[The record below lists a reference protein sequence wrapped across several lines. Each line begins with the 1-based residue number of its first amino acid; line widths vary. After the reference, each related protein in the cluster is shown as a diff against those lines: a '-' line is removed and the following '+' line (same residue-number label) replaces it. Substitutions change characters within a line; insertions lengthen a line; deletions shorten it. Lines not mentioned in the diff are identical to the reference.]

1 MNYQDAVKFVKETRN
16 RNYVVV
22 INGKKHN
29 LRLFT
34 NDNILGEYGKGMRGR
49 GFVVTDLRVME
60 WESID
65 LPNKDKQTP
74 VEKLRKNLNK
84 VIKYLDASGLWSNIN
99 STLKTIA
106 SFDDEQLNNVITLDY
121 SEFNKF
127 ITDNKMHLSY
137 DELWSLI
144 NGKIKSINY
153 DACDKEWVS
162 KNFANAIANKT
173 RYSWRW
179 TKGYDN
185 SIECSC
191 SEDGIMMAW
200 YSEEYRGCGN
210 GHYYLAIDAKHA
222 LFVEH
227 D

>member
-1 MNYQDAVKFVKETRN
+1 MNYQDAVNYVRETRN
-16 RNYVVV
+16 RNYVVT
-22 INGKKHN
+22 INNVKYN
-29 LRLFT
+29 LKLFVSG
-34 NDNILGEYGKGMRGR
+34 DRLGEYRKGSRSNGY
-49 GFVVTDLRVME
+49 VVTIERVE
-60 WESID
+60 LWDSID

-99 STLKTIA
+99 STLKTLA
-106 SFDDEQLNNVITLDY
+106 SFDDEQLNDFIALDY
-121 SEFNKF
+121 SAFNKF

-137 DELWSLI
+137 DERWSLI

-153 DACDKEWVS
+153 DAYDKEWVS

-173 RYSWRW
+173 KYSWRW

-185 SIECSC
+185 SIECSYG
-191 SEDGIMMAW
+191 EDGIMRAW

-222 LFVEH
+222 LFVEN

>member
-1 MNYQDAVKFVKETRN
+1 MNYQDAVNFVRETRN
-16 RNYVVV
+16 RNYVVTV
-22 INGKKHN
+22 NGTNYN
-29 LRLFT
+29 LKLFVGGGK
-34 NDNILGEYGKGMRGR
+34 LGEYRKGSRTHGYA
-49 GFVVTDLRVME
+49 VSIERVE
-60 WESID
+60 LWDSID

-74 VEKLRKNLNK
+74 VEKLRKNITK
-84 VIKYLDASGLWSNIN
+84 CVKYLDASGLWNNIN
-99 STLKTIA
+99 STLKTLA
-106 SFDDEQLNNVITLDY
+106 SYNDEQLNDIIKLDY
-121 SEFNKF
+121 SVFNKF
-127 ITDNKMHLSY
+127 ITDNEMHLSY

-153 DACDKEWVS
+153 DSYDKEWIS
-162 KNFANAIANKT
+162 NNFAKAIADKT
-173 RYSWRW
+173 NYSWRW

-185 SIECSC
+185 SIECKMVDDVMC
-191 SEDGIMMAW
+191 AW